1 MLLFS
6 MLLLKRGWSYPE
18 TATDFLKELNIMTI
32 FYIKIIF
39 SEVNFK
45 DTLIFKSFKPGYFK
59 VKSLIFKGSEFPLSE
74 LN

>member
-18 TATDFLKELNIMTI
+18 MVRDFFKELKITTI

-39 SEVNFK
+39 SEVKFK
-45 DTLIFKSFKPGYFK
+45 GTYIFKSFKPECFK